1 MLPEARLQPGMVP
14 ENGGFNGTGNG
25 ACNQRLQ
32 WRRKSRL
39 NWRLKPGETA
49 TPTMAPGSDEM
60 APLMAPGLALTM
72 APAKLRDAAP
82 AMVPE
87 NLIFFFFFK

>member
-1 MLPEARLQPGMVP
+1 
-14 ENGGFNGTGNG
+14 
-25 ACNQRLQ
+25 
-32 WRRKSRL
+32 
-39 NWRLKPGETA
+39 
-49 TPTMAPGSDEM
+49 MAPGLAPESDEM

-87 NLIFFFFFK
+87 NLIFFLYK